1 VIFWSHESN
10 LKFNAS
16 KCKVLTV
23 TRRKSPVIHEYH
35 LGDVIVKRVQE
46 ENYLGVTISSNLSW
60 VLHVTRIVLKA
71 NRMQGLL
78 KRICPLI
85 TDINVRRTLCLSL
98 VKSQLSYAT
107 VVWSPAS
114 VKPRTILERVQRR
127 ATRWILG
134 TRTGEMSYKQRL
146 LTLALLP
153 LTYDR
158 ELRDHVFLYNC
169 IFRYTDLKSVDMLLL
184 LHMADPALRILPSH

>member
-1 VIFWSHESN
+1 ME
-10 LKFNAS
+10 
-16 KCKVLTV
+16 
-23 TRRKSPVIHEYH
+23 
-35 LGDVIVKRVQE
+35 VKRE
-46 ENYLGVTISSNLSW
+46 KSIFRLLPRNSNFTWFLVTFA
-60 VLHVTRIVLKA
+60 LKA
-71 NRMQGLL
+71 NRMLGLL

-85 TDINVRRTLCLSL
+85 TDIKVRTTLYLSL

-114 VKPRTILERVQRR
+114 VKLRTILERVQRC
-127 ATRWILG
+127 ATRWILR

-158 ELRDHVFLYNC
+158 ELRDLVFLYKC
-169 IFRYTDLKSVDMLLL
+169 IFGYTVLNISRYFITHGRSRSKNPTLVLKPVYCKTTTFQASFFN
-184 LHMADPALRILPSH
+184 RIVKP